1 MPRLRISRPMA
12 FADDRLAQRL
22 EAALG
27 ADTINREANL
37 LAAHNIDGEQPALLC
52 FPETS
57 EQVTTAMRICS
68 EADAAVVAWGGG
80 TAMQIGNPPR
90 NVNVVLG
97 LGRLNRVVEHDDA
110 NLTVTVE
117 AGIGLSR
124 VQQTVAVRK
133 QFLAF
138 NPPYADRATV
148 GGVIATN
155 LNGPRRS
162 YYGSVRDLVI
172 GMKVVLAS
180 GERIKAGGKVVKN
193 VAGYDMC
200 KLFVGSLGTLGIIT
214 EATLRMG
221 PIPETAATVVATG
234 TLPLV
239 WQLADALSRS
249 KLLPS
254 AVFLLSPEADQADD
268 LDQGGWHFAV
278 CCEGFEK
285 NVARHLHDVQD
296 TATRIGLGTEIL
308 KASDHSG
315 FWDEVC
321 DFPLQAGR
329 LVYRVTVPRASTLAI
344 IQMIHRWPTMD
355 FRPWIVSDTAVGII
369 WLSLD
374 AKQDAIK
381 WFAKLVAEAREHRGH
396 AVMLAAPTNLKAD
409 VDVWGP
415 APPALSLMREIK
427 RQFDPKN
434 LLTPGRFIG
443 GI

>member
-1 MPRLRISRPMA
+1 MA
-12 FADDRLAQRL
+12 LADDGLAQRL

-27 ADTINREANL
+27 ADTVNRQASL

-52 FPETS
+52 VPETS
-57 EQVTTAMRICS
+57 EQVAAALRICS
-68 EADAAVVAWGGG
+68 EAGAAVAAWGGG
-80 TAMQIGNPPR
+80 TAMQIGNPPH
-90 NVNVVLG
+90 NINVVLG

-124 VQQTVAVRK
+124 VQQTVAGRK

-138 NPPYADRATV
+138 NPPYAEHATV
-148 GGVIATN
+148 GGIIATN

-172 GMKVVLAS
+172 GMKVVLVS
-180 GERIKAGGKVVKN
+180 GEQIKAGGKVVKN

-214 EATLRMG
+214 EATLRMA

-239 WQLADALSRS
+239 WQLADALCRS

-254 AVFLLSPEADQADD
+254 AVFILSPEADKVDNLEQS
-268 LDQGGWHFAV
+268 GWHLAV

-285 NVARHLHDVQD
+285 NVARQLKDAQD
-296 TATRIGLGTEIL
+296 MAKGIGLDTEIL
-308 KASDHSG
+308 KVSDHCG

-321 DFPLQAGR
+321 NFPLQAGR
-329 LVYRVTVPRASTLAI
+329 LVYRITVPCASTLAI
-344 IQMIHRWPTMD
+344 IQTIHSWPMMD
-355 FRPWIVSDTAVGII
+355 FRPRIVSDTTMGII

-381 WFAKLVAEAREHRGH
+381 WFAKLVAEGQEHRGH
-396 AVMLAAPTNLKAD
+396 AVLLAAPTNLKAD

-415 APPALSLMREIK
+415 APPTLSLMRGIK

-434 LLTPGRFIG
+434 LLSPGRFVG